1 MHNQAF
7 NCVMDFMKRYNIDES
22 HSLKHSMEVMRF
34 AESIYT
40 SELAK
45 CPHLEL
51 HKDIILAS
59 AILHDM
65 CDHKYISD
73 EARAISEIRE
83 YMREIFTDAEFD
95 IIVSIITTMSYS
107 KVKNNGYP
115 DLGEY
120 QLAYHIV
127 READLLAAY
136 DIDRCIIYGMTV
148 DKISY
153 TIAAERATVLFANR
167 VLKYREDG
175 LFITEWS
182 KTKSLEL
189 HNSGLLR
196 G

>member
-1 MHNQAF
+1 
-7 NCVMDFMKRYNIDES
+7 MDFMTRYNIDES
-22 HSLKHSMEVMRF
+22 YSLKHSMEVMRF

-73 EARAISEIRE
+73 EAGGGEISEIRE

-153 TIAAERATVLFANR
+153 TMAAERATVRFANR

-189 HNSGLLR
+189 HNSGLLT